1 MRKLLILLAG
11 GAMLAASAIPGVAA
25 GETGCSGF
33 LWPLETERGWMTSA
47 DSEKVASGTTLA
59 APPADKAI
67 EIALKPVGDI
77 SFPTKPTSTPK
88 PGDKE
93 TFGGVVRFEG
103 NAEPVHYQVT
113 LSANGWIDVV
123 QNDASLEATGHT
135 GSKDCDGLRKSVR
148 FEVAPGPFS
157 IQVSGV
163 RKDSIRIAIRPAAD

>member
-1 MRKLLILLAG
+1 
-11 GAMLAASAIPGVAA
+11 MLAVSTMPGFAA
-25 GETGCSGF
+25 GETGCSSF
-33 LWPLETERGWMTSA
+33 LWPLETELGWMKSP
-47 DSEKVASGTTLA
+47 DSENVASGTTLA
-59 APPADKAI
+59 APPKDKAI

-88 PGDKE
+88 PGDE
-93 TFGGVVRFEG
+93 DTFGGVVSFEG

-113 LSANGWIDVV
+113 LSTNGWIDVV
-123 QNDASLEATGHT
+123 QNEASLEATGHT

-163 RKDSIRIAIRPAAD
+163 RKDSIRIVIRPAAD